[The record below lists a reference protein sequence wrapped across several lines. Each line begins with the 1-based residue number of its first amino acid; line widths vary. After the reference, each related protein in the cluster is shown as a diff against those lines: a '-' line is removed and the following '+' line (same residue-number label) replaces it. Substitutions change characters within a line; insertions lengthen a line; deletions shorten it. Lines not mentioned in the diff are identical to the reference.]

1 MDKSWHIWNF
11 PDNLYVLIEE
21 NVRNEFFEEMYNIF
35 GSQKSLAT
43 FLKMDRTSIQ
53 CYHYGRAWYK
63 NKIAKRFL
71 PIKIL
76 KSLKLYIKPQLR
88 KKIENSVL
96 EIRGKG
102 GNGIEYPILPIKES
116 PQFYR
121 VVANMLGDGN
131 DSHTPYY
138 ANTCKELRERFKKDL
153 QMFGKIRYYE
163 TKKK

>member
-63 NKIAKRFL
+63 NKIAK
-71 PIKIL
+71 
-76 KSLKLYIKPQLR
+76 
-88 KKIENSVL
+88 
-96 EIRGKG
+96 
-102 GNGIEYPILPIKES
+102 KES